1 MEDIILLLVN
11 DKRMK
16 DILTYPVLIEVC
28 DIIDKMYQLGW
39 DERNGG
45 NVSYLLDE
53 NELSEYLD
61 LSKVIRTYS
70 LNFDAS
76 ELKGKYFYPQIKL
89 GDSITKGQLLMKF
102 DLEKIKE
109 SGYDTVIPI
118 IITDTKKD
126 VEKQKYDNIKNGDL
140 LLTV

>member
-45 NVSYLLDE
+45 MSH
-53 NELSEYLD
+53 
-61 LSKVIRTYS
+61 T
-70 LNFDAS
+70 F
-76 ELKGKYFYPQIKL
+76 
-89 GDSITKGQLLMKF
+89 LMKM
-102 DLEKIKE
+102 
-109 SGYDTVIPI
+109 SSV
-118 IITDTKKD
+118 
-126 VEKQKYDNIKNGDL
+126 NI
-140 LLTV
+140 LTFRR